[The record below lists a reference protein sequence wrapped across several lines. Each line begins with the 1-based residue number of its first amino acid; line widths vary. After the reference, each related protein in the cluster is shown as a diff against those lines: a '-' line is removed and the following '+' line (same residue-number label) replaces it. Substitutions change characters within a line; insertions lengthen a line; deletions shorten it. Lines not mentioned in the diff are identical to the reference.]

1 MYHYS
6 IFPAASREALEEL
19 ERFQVKPLIRE
30 CKTVNGTWTE
40 SCSLIGLSGNSSIRF
55 STLKPAEKGSMQI
68 LRLFNPT
75 GEMQADTLL
84 FNLKWTH
91 FQMLNLDESP
101 VSGRKSIPE
110 KGLNIQ
116 MVHKIIP
123 KKLCI
128 L

>member
-1 MYHYS
+1 
-6 IFPAASREALEEL
+6 
-19 ERFQVKPLIRE
+19 
-30 CKTVNGTWTE
+30 
-40 SCSLIGLSGNSSIRF
+40 
-55 STLKPAEKGSMQI
+55 MQI

-84 FNLKWTH
+84 FNLKWMH

-116 MVHKIIP
+116 MAPGQIITIGLI
-123 KKLCI
+123 K
-128 L
+128 